1 MPQWEYLH
9 LETAEDR
16 IFIIAGDRRED
27 WASYT
32 LQDVLNVLGED
43 GWELVTMGFESAVML
58 PAHLIFKRA
67 R

>member
-1 MPQWEYLH
+1 MQQWEYLH

-16 IFIIAGDRRED
+16 IYIVAGNRRED
-27 WASYT
+27 WANYT
-32 LQDVLNVLGED
+32 LQDVLNILGED

-58 PAHLIFKRA
+58 PGHLIFKRP